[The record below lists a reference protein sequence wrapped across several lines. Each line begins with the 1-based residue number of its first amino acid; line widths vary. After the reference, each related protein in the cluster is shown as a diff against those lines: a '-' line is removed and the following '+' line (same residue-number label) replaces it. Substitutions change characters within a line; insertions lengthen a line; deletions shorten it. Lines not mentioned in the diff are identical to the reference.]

1 MNTTTWGTFTREAE
15 LREVLRHHLAAQG
28 LVDEWSLELQHLPS
42 GFTDNV
48 FLVTITGENSSPMR
62 LILKEYTKQWHEKE
76 AKLYKEILDQNP
88 TLAAPKVLLTHGNW
102 LLLEYLPPNEFR
114 PATGKD
120 LPLLTDWII
129 AKHQLFMGTLPYRY
143 AEPLDIQRHYL
154 IDKPLK
160 SLSQAQDGP
169 YGHKATKILSTSSEL
184 PEILARHNR
193 LPQTLEHGDLEMQN
207 ILVSRHGKAQLRLFD
222 WVNARRSTGLFDI
235 NQLLENYS
243 LYQPDTDKKKIIDHL
258 KEKLEIPE
266 LPRLLRENRQLMIL
280 NKLHFYLTKLSEG
293 HRRSTY
299 KGQPIDNHIHS
310 LLSEY
315 IAIMEERDAQT
326 QIST

>member
-1 MNTTTWGTFTREAE
+1 MFTREAE
-15 LREVLRHHLAAQG
+15 LREVLRNHLAAQG
-28 LVDEWSLELQHLPS
+28 LVDGWSLELQHLPS

-48 FLVTITGENSSPMR
+48 FLVTITSENSSPTR
-62 LILKEYTKQWHEKE
+62 LILKEYTKQWHKKE
-76 AKLYKEILDQNP
+76 AKLYKEILDQNQ
-88 TLAAPKVLLTHGNW
+88 TLAAPKMLLAHGNW

-114 PATGKD
+114 PAMGKD
-120 LPLLTDWII
+120 LPLLTNWLI
-129 AKHQLFMGTLPYRY
+129 AKHRLFMDKLPDSY
-143 AEPLDIQRHYL
+143 AESLDIQRHYL
-154 IDKPLK
+154 INKPLK
-160 SLSQAQDGP
+160 LLSQVQDGP
-169 YGHKATKILSTSSEL
+169 YGRDATKVLSTGSEL
-184 PEILARHNR
+184 PEILARHNE

-207 ILVSRHGKAQLRLFD
+207 ILVSRHGKTQLRLFD

-243 LYQPDTDKKKIIDHL
+243 SYQPEADKKKIIDYL
-258 KEKLEIPE
+258 EEKLEIPK
-266 LPRLLRENRQLMIL
+266 LPKLLRENRQLMIL

-299 KGQPIDNHIHS
+299 KGQSIDNHIHS

-315 IAIMEERDAQT
+315 IAITEEQDAQT